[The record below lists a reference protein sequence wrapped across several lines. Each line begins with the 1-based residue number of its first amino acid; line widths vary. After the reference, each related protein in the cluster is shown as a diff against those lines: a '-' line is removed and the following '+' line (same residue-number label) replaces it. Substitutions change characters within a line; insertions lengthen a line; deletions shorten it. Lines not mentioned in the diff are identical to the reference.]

1 MTTTSSATR
10 NGVPTDKL
18 FATVGKLKD
27 QPELAAFRF
36 TARNR
41 WVNGTHSTSTIHD
54 WYGVGTDHEHV
65 ESFSYSADH
74 PTLGTGNGP
83 TPQEFLLHA
92 LAACITGG
100 IATIAAAKKIE
111 LTSVESTVEGDI
123 DVRGVLGIDGDVRN
137 GFSAIRASFRLEGD
151 ASADELRDVVK
162 ASVARSAIYDMVVNG
177 TKVVVDAIA

>member
-1 MTTTSSATR
+1 MTTTVTER

-18 FATVGKLKD
+18 FATVGKLKE
-27 QPELAAFRF
+27 QPDLAAFRF
-36 TARNR
+36 TARNQ
-41 WVNGTHSTSTIHD
+41 WASGTHSKSTIHD

-65 ESFSYSADH
+65 EEFSFSADH

-83 TPQEFLLHA
+83 TPQEYLLHA

-123 DVRGVLGIDGDVRN
+123 DVRGVLGIDDGVRN

-151 ASADELRDVVK
+151 ATAETLRDLVR

-177 TKVVVDAIA
+177 TDVAVDAVA

>member
-1 MTTTSSATR
+1 MTTTTTPNR
-10 NGVPTDKL
+10 NGVPTEKL
-18 FATVGKLKD
+18 FATIGKLKE

-36 TARNR
+36 TARNK
-41 WVNGTHSTSTIHD
+41 WQTGTHSTSTIHD
-54 WYGVGTDHEHV
+54 WHGVGTDHEHV
-65 ESFSYSADH
+65 EEFSYSADH

-100 IATIAAAKKIE
+100 VATIAAAKKID

-123 DVRGVLGIDGDVRN
+123 DVQGVLGIDPEVRN
-137 GFSAIRASFRLEGD
+137 GFSAIRASFRLVGD
-151 ASADELRDVVK
+151 ASAEELRDLVR

-177 TKVVVDAIA
+177 TTVSVDAVA